1 MEIEADAKDETY
13 AQEDYEELMKE
24 SAEKRAADS
33 KTITE
38 KESQKA
44 GLEGDLGTAKKD
56 KKATSTD
63 LMALGEYVAS
73 LHGSCDFLLEN
84 FEVCGS
90 SRGDFIFSVAASHQQ
105 VSQNLLFDFQYQI
118 QCVAK
123 SQTS

>member
-1 MEIEADAKDETY
+1 MGALINQPEQQLHAQAAAPAAPKMMAHPGAGADAKDEEY

-44 GLEGDLGTAKKD
+44 GLEGDLDTAKKD

-84 FEVCGS
+84 FEVCWPQPCNTF
-90 SRGDFIFSVAASHQQ
+90 RMM
-105 VSQNLLFDFQYQI
+105 
-118 QCVAK
+118 
-123 SQTS
+123 

>member
-1 MEIEADAKDETY
+1 MEMKSDAKDETY

-44 GLEGDLGTAKKD
+44 GLEGDLDTAKKD

-84 FEVCGS
+84 FEVCEPYS
-90 SRGDFIFSVAASHQQ
+90 DEKSTIARV
-105 VSQNLLFDFQYQI
+105 LLETIDN
-118 QCVAK
+118 A
-123 SQTS
+123 

>member
-44 GLEGDLGTAKKD
+44 GLEGELDSAKKE
-56 KKATSTD
+56 KKATATD

-84 FEVCGS
+84 FEVRACRIARTPS
-90 SRGDFIFSVAASHQQ
+90 ISKDFWMCHTFTQFLRGFS
-105 VSQNLLFDFQYQI
+105 I
-118 QCVAK
+118 RI
-123 SQTS
+123 

>member
-1 MEIEADAKDETY
+1 MEMKADAKDETY

-44 GLEGDLGTAKKD
+44 GLEGDLDAAKKD
-56 KKATSTD
+56 KASTATD
-63 LMALGEYVAS
+63 LMALGEYIAS

-84 FEVCGS
+84 FEV
-90 SRGDFIFSVAASHQQ
+90 REQDRTHAMFV
-105 VSQNLLFDFQYQI
+105 
-118 QCVAK
+118 
-123 SQTS
+123 

>member
-44 GLEGDLGTAKKD
+44 GLEGDLDAHSWRSKRRVPP
-56 KKATSTD
+56 AT
-63 LMALGEYVAS
+63 
-73 LHGSCDFLLEN
+73 LE
-84 FEVCGS
+84 
-90 SRGDFIFSVAASHQQ
+90 
-105 VSQNLLFDFQYQI
+105 
-118 QCVAK
+118 
-123 SQTS
+123 

>member
-44 GLEGDLGTAKKD
+44 GLEGDLDAAKKD
-56 KKATSTD
+56 KAATATD
-63 LMALGEYVAS
+63 LMALGEYIAS

-84 FEVCGS
+84 FEVCEPYS
-90 SRGDFIFSVAASHQQ
+90 DEKSTIARV
-105 VSQNLLFDFQYQI
+105 LLETIDN
-118 QCVAK
+118 A
-123 SQTS
+123 

>member
-44 GLEGDLGTAKKD
+44 GLEGDLDTAKKD

-84 FEVCGS
+84 FEVCEPYS
-90 SRGDFIFSVAASHQQ
+90 DEKFATA
-105 VSQNLLFDFQYQI
+105 LLRRY
-118 QCVAK
+118 
-123 SQTS
+123 

>member
-44 GLEGDLGTAKKD
+44 GLEGELDSAKKE
-56 KKATSTD
+56 KKATATD

-84 FEVCGS
+84 FEVCEPYS
-90 SRGDFIFSVAASHQQ
+90 DEKSTIARV
-105 VSQNLLFDFQYQI
+105 LLETIDN
-118 QCVAK
+118 A
-123 SQTS
+123 